1 MKNYAKI
8 FLKVIGYKMVV
19 IVGISKC
26 LSISLFFIF
35 LNCRRVEYAKEDK
48 SFYDI
53 YLRGWKSSVCP
64 KKIVLEKY
72 KKNSN
77 FKNLIDSY
85 SDFEIGDC
93 DSIYTESN
101 QRILSPNKAFLG
113 SINFD
118 IRLIIDD
125 SLEYKITMIDNKID
139 TVFSGGRPG
148 DFIIMN
154 NIKSLVVNG
163 HKLDNK
169 NAPLNIEIPAN
180 IGLVII
186 N

>member
-1 MKNYAKI
+1 
-8 FLKVIGYKMVV
+8 
-19 IVGISKC
+19 
-26 LSISLFFIF
+26 
-35 LNCRRVEYAKEDK
+35 
-48 SFYDI
+48 
-53 YLRGWKSSVCP
+53 
-64 KKIVLEKY
+64 
-72 KKNSN
+72 
-77 FKNLIDSY
+77 
-85 SDFEIGDC
+85 
-93 DSIYTESN
+93 
-101 QRILSPNKAFLG
+101 LSPNKAFLG